1 MKHYNIS
8 HIELTLANLLLTK
21 CKNLIMNLSIDNLAY
36 IYEKIVCLR
45 IELNYI
51 NTFKSWINNI
61 FTNHNKDLNFNWFV
75 LNQNEVLFDLFE
87 YRNKTSC

>member
-45 IELNYI
+45 IELNYPGYR
-51 NTFKSWINNI
+51 
-61 FTNHNKDLNFNWFV
+61 
-75 LNQNEVLFDLFE
+75 LNQIVYEI
-87 YRNKTSC
+87 